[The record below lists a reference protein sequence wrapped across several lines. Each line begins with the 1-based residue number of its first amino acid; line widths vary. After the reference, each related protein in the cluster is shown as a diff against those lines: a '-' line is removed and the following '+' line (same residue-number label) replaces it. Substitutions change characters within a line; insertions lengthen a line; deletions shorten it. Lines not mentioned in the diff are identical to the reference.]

1 MDPIIKISPR
11 CGKLDD
17 HRLNITVI
25 GFSAYGTLYWEPIN
39 SKHVLDT
46 FGYFKTNIT
55 GGFNDYTIG
64 DDLHPNEYTYV
75 LEMIKIMIIILTK
88 EEKR

>member
-1 MDPIIKISPR
+1 MEPCIGS
-11 CGKLDD
+11 LST
-17 HRLNITVI
+17 LNTC
-25 GFSAYGTLYWEPIN
+25 S
-39 SKHVLDT
+39 
-46 FGYFKTNIT
+46 YFKTNIT

>member
-25 GFSAYGTLYWEPIN
+25 GFSAYGTLYWELIN

-46 FGYFKTNIT
+46 FGYFKTDIT

-75 LEMIKIMIIILTK
+75 L
-88 EEKR
+88 